1 MPKQTA
7 FPLPDSQPDRLT
19 EFPVFLRVE
28 DRFAVIVGNG
38 EEALNKSRLLCES
51 CIEQHV
57 IADDPEPVLQ
67 DWISKSGITHIKA
80 KFFPE
85 MLDGAALVFAAT
97 GDEHADTTV
106 VAAAR
111 ERNIPANAVD
121 RPHLCDFYTP
131 ALVNRAPIAIA
142 IGSSGSGPVLTQI
155 LRSRIETMLPPST
168 GSLARLARLYRNAVD
183 RLVPRGQ
190 PRRKFWRDFF
200 EGSVAQAVHQGDLP
214 SARRLATRML
224 KGLDTV
230 RGAVTLVGAGP
241 GATDLLTMRAVNALQ
256 QADVVVHDGLVS
268 PEVIAMGRRDARR
281 INVGKSKGHHS
292 ASQEEINRILVREAS
307 QGHNVVRLKGGDP
320 MVFGRAGEEIAALRQ
335 AGIPVEIVPG
345 VTSALAAAA
354 SAQIPFTLRGI
365 SSSLVFA
372 TGHDREQNTLPDWA
386 GLALKGATVAVY
398 MGRTVAGDVARKLIE
413 AGMSPKVPVAI
424 AQAVT
429 TPQEHFETGTLQTL
443 ALLSPGRPDDLP
455 ALIIIGESVRHG
467 TISDAPALGS
477 IHRAAADRPSLSIHA
492 A

>member
-1 MPKQTA
+1 
-7 FPLPDSQPDRLT
+7 
-19 EFPVFLRVE
+19 
-28 DRFAVIVGNG
+28 
-38 EEALNKSRLLCES
+38 
-51 CIEQHV
+51 
-57 IADDPEPVLQ
+57 
-67 DWISKSGITHIKA
+67 
-80 KFFPE
+80 
-85 MLDGAALVFAAT
+85 
-97 GDEHADTTV
+97 
-106 VAAAR
+106 
-111 ERNIPANAVD
+111 
-121 RPHLCDFYTP
+121 
-131 ALVNRAPIAIA
+131 
-142 IGSSGSGPVLTQI
+142 
-155 LRSRIETMLPPST
+155 
-168 GSLARLARLYRNAVD
+168 
-183 RLVPRGQ
+183 
-190 PRRKFWRDFF
+190 
-200 EGSVAQAVHQGDLP
+200 
-214 SARRLATRML
+214 RRLATRML

-256 QADVVVHDGLVS
+256 QADVIIHDGLVS